1 MAEFQHKGERFEI
14 RGGLCTSQ
22 PPDALDP
29 GQYAFMQNV
38 RGYSDGTIMTRPGYE
53 KFFDIPFSSAPTNV
67 AAYANV
73 NSRYLAISDGSVFL
87 DDGSLVG
94 GGFGVGVNIPMMIPY
109 RPNQSPDSWMYI
121 SNATQYRKYSSPFPV
136 TNDVTE
142 QKVGIAEPQAPV
154 DAAIYTSN
162 FTPIS
167 TGPAVSYTSGG
178 TASGV
183 TDTPKVADTVAAVFQ
198 DPALPS
204 GSLNEYIVQTTS
216 ATQDYQK
223 AEFISIGTADVN
235 VFQVKD
241 VFLPLASPLTIDSIT
256 YFSGTTGSCVI
267 VPSNVGIT
275 DELNNVGQSIFSQ
288 ALLASIRRGTLLT
301 LGGTETVMV
310 LGVANGINGSIAIY
324 ASTTSNHA
332 AGEAITGN
340 KAIRVTESSLFNGGT
355 PQAPTA
361 GQTISAHCAAFGLTT
376 GVGWIQSPVGTT
388 SPFSSND
395 IAYQGQ
401 DYIHFSMWFDD
412 LSKITE
418 CKIMFDIGDGSFT
431 QNFLYM
437 TLRPADFVQ
446 SISNTLTQLGAAQLS
461 AQRQQID
468 LASRQSGQNAAS
480 YQTAGGNQQ
489 WSDVIFPISELIRVG
504 NDQTLSLLNV
514 NSYRVQVQ
522 VNANVNVRFHT
533 VDVFGGYSPDI
544 GNTGI
549 GFKYRIRPR
558 SSLTGAKGNPSPEM
572 RYFVNPRRDLVKVIL
587 PTTYSDTQVDL
598 WDIFR
603 IGGTLDKYTLVG
615 TVDLAA
621 GEFLDNYA
629 SGSIV
634 NSEKLEYD
642 NLEPWP
648 TLDVPLGVNN
658 AVISGTIISFSIFDI
673 TTRQSSYLSDISR
686 YLPGNI
692 IKVGQ
697 QAYTLYKRPTLAL
710 PKITF
715 EIVEN
720 AGFTNSPLSIYEPLM
735 ANQNLPIIWGPTEQG
750 GTIFGA
756 GDPNR
761 PGNVSFCKNFN
772 ADSIPSE
779 YTVELSTP
787 SEPITAGELLNGESF
802 VFSALRC
809 WALRPSFGS
818 VNQYS
823 QRQIPTGVG
832 CVGRFAICTD
842 GKFIYF
848 VARDG
853 IYLTGGGQAVPLTT
867 KDDIYSLFPHDG
879 VAGEAYEYAGNT
891 LYPPLYDPAFIEK
904 FRLTYSNGFLYFDYP
919 DTNGGISHLVYDLK
933 LKSWFV
939 DTFAETITFHYGVPQ
954 MNGER
959 FILAGHET
967 ATPNTGSIV
976 QEKLNIDDVGIPISC
991 FVATRETTEG
1001 DLRSKKLFGDVG
1013 INLQPIEAVSVT
1025 PYTLN
1030 AASGATQVY
1039 GPTASRLAEAV
1050 VSLGGGTKL
1059 YSLGLTFSWT
1069 HTGTG
1074 SPTTL
1079 FQWVPSVIDKP
1090 ETIVDRATDWTST
1103 ETLGNK
1109 FFQGLLLECD
1119 AYGQSITFN
1128 IQDADTM
1135 ALHGPFT
1142 ATFDGQQTKTFSFD
1156 TPFLAHSVRLVP
1168 VASNP
1173 FEVFT
1178 VQYIY
1183 EPYPEAATTWRSE
1196 GTGNF
1201 FDHFQNID
1209 FMCEVTHVS
1218 TAPWN
1223 IIIRLDSGTV
1233 ITLPV
1238 PASGAGL
1245 DPQKT
1250 KIAVPPQKWKIASFE
1265 ASSDTPFY
1273 LFADETFFWIRA
1285 WASSE
1290 PAHVV
1295 RPFGGNTKVSARI

>member
-1 MAEFQHKGERFEI
+1 MAEFQHKGERFDSK
-14 RGGLCTSQ
+14 GLCTSQ

-29 GQYAFMQNV
+29 GQYAFLKNV
-38 RGYSDGTIMTRPGYE
+38 RGYSDGTIMTRPGYTD
-53 KFFDIPFSSAPTNV
+53 FFTLPSVDAATNAV
-67 AAYANV
+67 SYGNTG
-73 NSRYLAISDGSVFL
+73 SRYLASNSIGGVVLDTGSVV
-87 DDGSLVG
+87 DT
-94 GGFGVGVNIPMMIPY
+94 GFGTAQAPGFLPY
-109 RPNQSPDSWMYI
+109 RPNQSSQSWVYA
-121 SNATQYRKYSSPFPV
+121 SNSAQYRKYRSPDSTDAV
-136 TNDVTE
+136 LA
-142 QKVGIAEPQAPV
+142 QKVGIIEPQVPV
-154 DAAIYTSN
+154 DAAIYDSN

-167 TGPAVSYTSGG
+167 TGPAISYVHGG
-178 TASGV
+178 TAGV
-183 TDTPKVADTVAAVFQ
+183 ITDTPKVADTVTAVFQ

-216 ATQDYQK
+216 ATQAYQK
-223 AEFISIGTADVN
+223 AEFISIGPADVN

-241 VFLPLASPLTIDSIT
+241 VFLPLSSPLTIDSIA
-256 YFSGTTGSCVI
+256 YFSGATGSCVI

-288 ALLASIRRGTLLT
+288 ALLASIRRGTLIT

-324 ASTTSNHA
+324 TSTASTHA
-332 AGEAITGN
+332 AGEQITGN

-361 GQTISAHCAAFGLTT
+361 GQTISAHCAAFNVGT

-388 SPFSSND
+388 SPFSANK
-395 IAYQGQ
+395 IAYQSP
-401 DYIHFSMWFDD
+401 DYLHFSVWFDD
-412 LSKITE
+412 LSKVTE

-431 QNFLYM
+431 QNFFYM

-446 SISNTLTQLGAAQLS
+446 SISNTLTQLGSAQLS

-468 LASRQSGQNAAS
+468 LASRQSGVNASS

-489 WSDVIFPISELIRVG
+489 WSDVVFPISELTRVG

-533 VDVFGGYSPDI
+533 VDVFGGYSADI

-572 RYFVNPRRDLVKVIL
+572 RYFVNPRRDLVKVIT
-587 PTTYSDTQVDL
+587 PTTYSDTQMDL

-603 IGGTLDKYTLVG
+603 IGGTLDKYTLAG
-615 TVDLAA
+615 TVDLAT

-629 SGSIV
+629 SESIV

-648 TLDVPLGVNN
+648 TVDVPLN
-658 AVISGTIISFSIFDI
+658 ASTATATGTLIRFSIFDI
-673 TTRQSSYLSDISR
+673 TSAQANNLSNIQR

-692 IKVGQ
+692 VKVGQ
-697 QAYTLYKRPTLAL
+697 QTYTLYKRPSIVTSTV
-710 PKITF
+710 IF
-715 EIVEN
+715 EVVEN
-720 AGFTNSPLSIYEPLM
+720 AGDWTSPLDIYEPLM
-735 ANQNLPIIWGPTEQG
+735 AAENLPIIWGPTEQG
-750 GTIFGA
+750 GTVFAA
-756 GDPNR
+756 GSAYR
-761 PGNVSFCKNFN
+761 PGNVSFCENFN
-772 ADSIPSE
+772 PDSAPSK
-779 YTVELSTP
+779 YTIELSVP
-787 SEPITAGELLNGESF
+787 SDPITAGELLNGESF
-802 VFSALRC
+802 AFSPTRC
-809 WALRPSFGS
+809 WALRPSFGG

-823 QRQIPTGVG
+823 QRQVPTGVG
-832 CVGRFAICTD
+832 CIGRFAICSD

-848 VARDG
+848 VAKDG
-853 IYLTGGGQAVPLTT
+853 IYATGGGEAVPLTT
-867 KDDIYSLFPHDG
+867 RENIYSLFPHDG
-879 VAGEAYEYAGNT
+879 IVGDAWTYAGQT
-891 LYPPLYDPAFIEK
+891 VYPPNYNPGLQDR
-904 FRLTYSNGFLYFDYP
+904 FRLAYCNGHLYFDYP
-919 DTNGGISHLVYDLK
+919 DTNGAISHLVYDIRQK
-933 LKSWFV
+933 AWYI
-939 DTFAETITFHYGVPQ
+939 DTFSKLVNFHYGVPQ
-954 MNGER
+954 NNGQR
-959 FILAGHET
+959 FLIAGYASNVSSH
-967 ATPNTGSIV
+967 IV
-976 QEKLNIDDVGIPISC
+976 QETLDADDFGDEIDC

-1030 AASGATQVY
+1030 AASGTTQVY
-1039 GPTASRLAEAV
+1039 GPTSSRLAEAV

-1079 FQWVPSVIDKP
+1079 FQWVPSIIDKP

-1173 FEVFT
+1173 FEIFT
-1178 VQYIY
+1178 TQFIY

-1223 IIIRLDSGTV
+1223 IIIRLDSATV